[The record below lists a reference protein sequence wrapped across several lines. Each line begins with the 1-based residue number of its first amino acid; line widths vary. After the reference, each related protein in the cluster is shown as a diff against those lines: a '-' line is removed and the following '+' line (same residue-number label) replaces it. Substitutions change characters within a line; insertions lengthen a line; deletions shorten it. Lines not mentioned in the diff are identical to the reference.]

1 MISLNRMKNFRLS
14 LTALLLFAGL
24 LAAAQPGVFMKKYA
38 GPYYLL
44 NFGEETPT
52 AASEK
57 INFTV
62 DGKWSSVSFP
72 ADDNGIPGKVPV
84 KKAGTWKAS
93 DGLIQ
98 LTTAG
103 SSAVT
108 EFKWD
113 DGMFMGKDTYLQK
126 IFVTNPVFQAKYA
139 GSFNIIGNS
148 EEHANEFTETITLKP
163 DGISSRS
170 TPTVDDSGK
179 ATKTPVVVAGTWKA
193 NDGVIQV
200 TFPEEG
206 QDKMTAYTLT
216 NGVFIDRG
224 GNKLEKAIPAVNY
237 LPKYAGTYNMLSD
250 GQTPTAKSDKYV
262 LSPDGKG
269 AWTYFPEGAA
279 PVTVRGTWKAGEG
292 VIQLSFSTGG
302 SADKGDE
309 LLSEFRLQNG
319 VFRAEGVVLKKIE
332 YKKLTPKK

>member
-1 MISLNRMKNFRLS
+1 MIKSIRLS
-14 LTALLLFAGL
+14 LTFLLLFAAL
-24 LAAAQPGVFMKKYA
+24 LSMAQGNPFMKKYA

-62 DGKWSSVSFP
+62 DGKWSSIAFP
-72 ADDNGIPGKVPV
+72 ADDNGAPGKLPV

-98 LTTAG
+98 LNTSG
-103 SSAVT
+103 SSAT
-108 EFKWD
+108 MEFKWS

-126 IFVTNPVFQAKYA
+126 VFVTTPVFLAKYA
-139 GSFNIIGNS
+139 GAFNVIGNS
-148 EEHANEFTETITLKP
+148 EEHPTEFTETITLKP
-163 DGISSRS
+163 DGKSSRS

-206 QDKMTAYTLT
+206 QDQMTEFTLT
-216 NGVFIDRG
+216 NGVFVDRG
-224 GNKLEKAIPAVNY
+224 GNKLEKAVPAVNY
-237 LPKYAGTYNMLSD
+237 LPKYAGSYNMLPD

-279 PVTVRGTWKAGEG
+279 PVTVRGTWKASEG
-292 VIQLSFSTGG
+292 VIQLSFSQGG
-302 SADKGDE
+302 SVDKGDE

-332 YKKLTPKK
+332 YKKLAPGK

>member
-1 MISLNRMKNFRLS
+1 LISLNRMKNFRLS

-24 LAAAQPGVFMKKYA
+24 LAAAQPGVFLKKYA

-57 INFTV
+57 IDFTV

-103 SSAVT
+103 TSEVM

-148 EEHANEFTETITLKP
+148 EEHANDFTETITLKP

-216 NGVFIDRG
+216 NGVFTDRD
-224 GNKLEKAIPAVNY
+224 GNKLVKAIPAVNY